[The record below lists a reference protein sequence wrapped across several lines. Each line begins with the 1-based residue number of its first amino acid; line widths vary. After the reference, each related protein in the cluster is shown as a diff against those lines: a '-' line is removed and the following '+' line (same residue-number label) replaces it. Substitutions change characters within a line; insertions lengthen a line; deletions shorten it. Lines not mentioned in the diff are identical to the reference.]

1 MGWLKYLEIL
11 LFILFLGCAV
21 GLPIWYCKSFYAQ
34 RAKRQRGAE
43 EHLLRHGG
51 ERVLEWNGEAPPGE
65 ADAEYGT
72 LLVEVAAKRGGE
84 NARFYEKGLAVGKR
98 RMPYS
103 DIRDVVY
110 AAGTPGK
117 KYTAKAAVRDAA
129 VLWIYPKK
137 GMAFS
142 ISELNYALD
151 DQVMENIK
159 KGLGF

>member
-34 RAKRQRGAE
+34 RAKRQKGAE

-84 NARFYEKGLAVGKR
+84 NARFYEKGLVTGKR

-117 KYTAKAAVRDAA
+117 STRQKRRSGTR
-129 VLWIYPKK
+129 PCC
-137 GMAFS
+137 GS
-142 ISELNYALD
+142 IRKRAWPSASASSI
-151 DQVMENIK
+151 MRSTTR
-159 KGLGF
+159 